1 MRLWIRHLPAVAILA
16 LTLPAQAQS
25 PLAQKIAD
33 TGKVVIGY
41 ANEAPYG
48 FATSDGML
56 TGEAPEIAKHILAE
70 MGAREIEGVIT
81 EFGSLIPG
89 LNAGRFDIIAAGM
102 FILPQRCEQITFSEP
117 TYGIGQ
123 AFLIQEGNPKNI
135 NNYDDVAANSDVTLA
150 VMAGAVEGEYAQK
163 SDVPMG
169 QLMVVPD
176 KAAGAAAVEAGRAD
190 AFALTSL
197 AIGEIVEARGSDAGL
212 AKTDAFS
219 MIAGENV
226 KGHGGFGFRNED
238 AEFVEEFN
246 QKLTEFI
253 GTEAHLALI
262 EPFGFGKDE
271 LPELTRNDLC
281 PGVYE

>member
-1 MRLWIRHLPAVAILA
+1 MRLWIRHLPAIAILA
-16 LTLPAQAQS
+16 LALPAEAQS

-56 TGEAPEIAKHILAE
+56 TGEAPEIAKHILGE
-70 MGAREIEGVIT
+70 MGVEEIEGVIT

-253 GTEAHLALI
+253 GTEEHLALI